1 MVLGGDGRWFN
12 KQAAQIIIKLAAGNG
27 VTKMYVGRDGFLCTP
42 AASAVIRARKAA
54 GGFIMSAS
62 HNPGGPENDWGIKFN
77 SAGGEP
83 APEKLTDAIYGFT
96 QSVSS
101 LRFADIPDVDLSKL
115 GVTRFGAFEVEV
127 IDPVADY
134 LALFK
139 ARARHATHT
148 RDATRAGAGR
158 DVDTCARPQGWL
170 CAPPQNMDARARARL
185 RRRHRAAAPSARRL
199 GAATPRRSAA
209 TALRAARS
217 RAAQRLLVPRFFLSS
232 CAHARAADDASLL
245 PAAPRAFAPR
255 LLSLSRAAG
264 PRVRLPAP
272 EGVPVALRLQDPL

>member
-1 MVLGGDGRWFN
+1 MTRSGAPQDGAAMVLGGDGRWYN

-27 VTKMYVGRDGFLCTP
+27 VAKMYVGRDGFLCTP

-96 QSVSS
+96 QSVSV
-101 LRFADIPDVDLSKL
+101 LKFADIPDVDLSKV

-139 ARARHATHT
+139 AR
-148 RDATRAGAGR
+148 
-158 DVDTCARPQGWL
+158 CA
-170 CAPPQNMDARARARL
+170 AARARARVP
-185 RRRHRAAAPSARRL
+185 RAYLTRAQNARR
-199 GAATPRRSAA
+199 ARTAYRATR
-209 TALRAARS
+209 
-217 RAAQRLLVPRFFLSS
+217 
-232 CAHARAADDASLL
+232 HARAAAACEPRRGASARARGRAVPYARANASQTL
-245 PAAPRAFAPR
+245 AALYLHARR
-255 LLSLSRAAG
+255 CRC
-264 PRVRLPAP
+264 
-272 EGVPVALRLQDPL
+272 

>member
-1 MVLGGDGRWFN
+1 MTRSGAPQDGAAMVLGGDGRWYN

-27 VTKMYVGRDGFLCTP
+27 VAKMYVGRDGFLCTP

-96 QSVSS
+96 QSVSV
-101 LRFADIPDVDLSKL
+101 LKFADIPDVDLSKV

-139 ARARHATHT
+139 AR
-148 RDATRAGAGR
+148 
-158 DVDTCARPQGWL
+158 CA
-170 CAPPQNMDARARARL
+170 
-185 RRRHRAAAPSARRL
+185 
-199 GAATPRRSAA
+199 SAA
-209 TALRAARS
+209 LRCGCERPKGILDERRTRGV
-217 RAAQRLLVPRFFLSS
+217 RAPRI
-232 CAHARAADDASLL
+232 
-245 PAAPRAFAPR
+245 APRAHR
-255 LLSLSRAAG
+255 R
-264 PRVRLPAP
+264 RVRNA
-272 EGVPVALRLQDPL
+272 ARR